1 LVVLKTEEEIKKLRE
16 IGFIA
21 ANILKEA
28 VENIKEGVS
37 AKDIDNMVGRLA
49 DKYHVKSAFK
59 GYRGYPANICIS
71 VNEEVVH
78 GIPTA
83 KKIFK
88 SGDIVS
94 LDYGVEMD
102 GYFTDL
108 AVSVIVGEGS
118 EEDKKL
124 VNVTKESLF
133 KGIEKAKLG
142 NRLYDIS
149 YAIQRHVETNGFS
162 VVRAF
167 VGHGI
172 GKSLHEEPQ
181 LPNFGN
187 PGCGIKLKE
196 GMVLA
201 IEPMVNAGSYDII
214 IKDDGWTAVTSDG
227 KKSAHFEHCI
237 AITKD
242 GPVVLTALEGFNA

>member
-1 LVVLKTEEEIKKLRE
+1 MVILKNDEEIKRLRE
-16 IGFIA
+16 LGLIA

-28 VENIKEGVS
+28 VDNIKEGVS
-37 AKDIDNMVGRLA
+37 AKDIDVMVGSLA
-49 DKYHVKSAFK
+49 NKNKVRNAFK

-71 VNEEVVH
+71 VNDEVVH
-78 GIPTA
+78 GIPEE
-83 KKIFK
+83 KKVFK
-88 SGDIVS
+88 KGDIVS
-94 LDYGVEMD
+94 LDYGVEKD
-102 GYFTDL
+102 GYYTDL
-108 AVSVIVGEGS
+108 AISIIVGEGN

-124 VNVTKESLF
+124 VNVTRESLYR
-133 KGIEKAKLG
+133 GIEKARLG

-149 YAIQRHVETNGFS
+149 YAIQRHVESNGFS

-201 IEPMVNAGSYDII
+201 IEPMVNAGTYDII
-214 IKDDGWTAVTSDG
+214 IKEDGWTAVTADG
-227 KKSAHFEHCI
+227 KKSAHFEHCV
-237 AITKD
+237 AITKN
-242 GPVVLTALEGFNA
+242 GPVILTALEGFNA